1 MLFNSLSFI
10 VFLVIVLTL
19 YYSKIFNWTN
29 KKRMLLLA
37 SYVFYGLWNP
47 PLVVLLW
54 ISTVVDWTAGRK
66 LAVIENQRKRKLWLL
81 LSMFVNLGFLAF
93 FKYGNFLLENFTLLV
108 NAIGWDFKPL
118 PMDIILPMGISFY
131 TFQTMSYTIDMYYK
145 KTKPYT
151 GIEPARTFLDFALYV
166 TFFPQLV
173 AGPIVRAKDLITQ
186 FYEPKKATVKQ
197 FLWGLFLL
205 TIGLFQKVVLAD
217 TLLSGT
223 ADDVFGAKDI
233 LNSVDAWMG
242 TLAFSGQIFFDFAG
256 YSTCAIGIALM
267 LGIILPD
274 NFKYPYASIGF
285 SDLWRRWHI
294 SLSSWLRDYL
304 YIPLGGNR
312 HGITRMYVALVL
324 TMLLGGLWHGAAWTF
339 VVWGALHGSYLIIER
354 LLKNVVKIK
363 INAWNGIL
371 LALLTYTC
379 VNITWVFFRARE
391 FGTAKNLIT
400 SMFFMN
406 EDGEKILQYIDILKV
421 SIVITLLFICHWI
434 MRNTSMKEM
443 STKVNPWVF
452 GIFWAFLFFAII
464 ISQGSGEQFI
474 YFQF

>member
-1 MLFNSLSFI
+1 
-10 VFLVIVLTL
+10 VFLILVLAL
-19 YYSKIFNWTN
+19 YYSKLCNWTN

-47 PLVVLLW
+47 PLVILLW
-54 ISTVVDWTAGRK
+54 ISTLVDWTAGK
-66 LAVIENQRKRKLWLL
+66 QLAVEENQRKRKLWLL
-81 LSMFVNLGFLAF
+81 LSMVVNLGFLAF
-93 FKYGNFLLENFTLLV
+93 FKYGDFLLENFVTLV
-108 NAIGWDFKPL
+108 NSFGMEFSAR

-131 TFQTMSYTIDMYYK
+131 TFQTMSYTIDMYK
-145 KTKPYT
+145 RK
-151 GIEPARTFLDFALYV
+151 IEPARTFLDFALYV

-186 FYEPKKATVKQ
+186 FYEEKKATANQ
-197 FLWGLFLL
+197 FVWGVFLL

-217 TLLSGT
+217 TLLSGV
-223 ADDVFGAKDI
+223 ADDVFGSQK
-233 LNSVDAWMG
+233 LLHGVDAWTG

-274 NFKYPYASIGF
+274 NFRYPYGSLGF
-285 SDLWRRWHI
+285 SDLWTRWHI

-312 HGITRMYVALVL
+312 YGITRMYVALML

-339 VVWGALHGSYLIIER
+339 MVWGGLHGVYLILEKLQKR
-354 LLKNVVKIK
+354 YLPFKITK
-363 INAWNGIL
+363 WNGIF
-371 LALLTYTC
+371 LAFITFTC

-391 FGTAKNLIT
+391 FDTAWNMIK
-400 SMFFMN
+400 SMFYMQSN
-406 EDGEKILQYIDILKV
+406 GEKILDTFSIVKV
-421 SIVITLLFICHWI
+421 STLIGMLFMCHWV
-434 MRNTSMKEM
+434 MRNTSMREVSKKI
-443 STKVNPWVF
+443 SPLVL
-452 GIFWAFLFFAII
+452 GIVWALLFFLIVIA
-464 ISQGSGEQFI
+464 QGSGEQFI

>member
-1 MLFNSLSFI
+1 MLFNSLSFV
-10 VFLVIVLTL
+10 VFLVLVLGL
-19 YYSKIFNWTN
+19 YYSNIFNWN
-29 KKRMLLLA
+29 GKKRMLLFF

-54 ISTVVDWTAGRK
+54 ISTIVDWQAGKK
-66 LAVIENQRKRKLWLL
+66 LALLEDSKKRKLWLL
-81 LSMFVNLGFLAF
+81 LSMSVNLGFLAF
-93 FKYGNFLLENFTLLV
+93 FKYGDFLLENFTALMNLMGV
-108 NAIGWDFKPL
+108 NYEAQ

-131 TFQTMSYTIDMYYK
+131 TFQTMSYTIDMYHRK
-145 KTKPYT
+145 
-151 GIEPARTFLDFALYV
+151 IERARTFLDFALYV

-173 AGPIVRAKDLITQ
+173 AGPIVRAQDLISQ
-186 FYEPKKATVKQ
+186 FYEEKKATVQQ

-223 ADDVFGAKDI
+223 ADRVFGSKD
-233 LNSVDAWMG
+233 LLHSLDAWTG

-267 LGIILPD
+267 LGIYLPD

-285 SDLWRRWHI
+285 SDLWKRWHI
-294 SLSSWLRDYL
+294 SLSTWLRDYL

-312 HGITRMYVALVL
+312 QGITRMYVALML

-339 VVWGALHGSYLIIER
+339 VIWGALHGIYLVTER
-354 LLKNVVKIK
+354 YLRNHFTLK

-371 LALLTYTC
+371 LALLTYFL
-379 VNITWVFFRARE
+379 VNVTWVFFRARE
-391 FGTAKNLIT
+391 FSTAKNMMT
-400 SMFFMN
+400 SMFFLN
-406 EDGEKILQYIDILKV
+406 EEGEKILYTLDIIKV
-421 SIVITLLFICHWI
+421 FVVITGLFLCHWW
-434 MRNTSMKEM
+434 MRNTSLKEVAKK
-443 STKVNPWVF
+443 TNPWTF
-452 GIFWAFLFFAII
+452 ALFWALLLFGVI

>member
-1 MLFNSLSFI
+1 MLFNSLSFV
-10 VFLVIVLTL
+10 VFLVIVLAL
-19 YYSKIFNWTN
+19 YYTKLLNWTG
-29 KKRMLLLA
+29 KKRMLLFA

-47 PLVVLLW
+47 PLVILLW
-54 ISTVVDWTAGRK
+54 ISTAVDWVAGKK
-66 LAVIENQRKRKLWLL
+66 LATEDNQRKRKLWLL

-93 FKYGNFLLENFTLLV
+93 FKYRDFMLDNFTAVV
-108 NAIGWDFKPL
+108 NTYGYGYQAQ

-131 TFQTMSYTIDMYYK
+131 TFQTMSYTIDMYLRRTERAK
-145 KTKPYT
+145 
-151 GIEPARTFLDFALYV
+151 TFLDFALYV

-173 AGPIVRAKDLITQ
+173 AGPIVRAGDLISQ
-186 FYEPKKATVKQ
+186 FYEEKRATINQ

-217 TLLSGT
+217 TLL
-223 ADDVFGAKDI
+223 ADTSDTVFGSKSI
-233 LNSVDAWMG
+233 LHGLDAWVG

-304 YIPLGGNR
+304 YIPLGGNK
-312 HGITRMYVALVL
+312 HGIVRMYAALMI

-339 VVWGALHGSYLIIER
+339 VIWGALHGIYLVVER
-354 LLKNVVKIK
+354 MLKGRINIK
-363 INAWNGIL
+363 INALNGIL
-371 LALLTYTC
+371 LALLTYIL
-379 VNITWVFFRARE
+379 VNFTWVFFRARE
-391 FGTAKNLIT
+391 FSTAKNMIS
-400 SMFFMN
+400 SMLFMN
-406 EDGEKILQYIDILKV
+406 SDGEKIIETFEVIKV
-421 SIVITLLFICHWI
+421 LVVISLLFICHWL
-434 MRNTSMKEM
+434 MRNTSMKAVSEK
-443 STKVNPWVF
+443 TNPWILGVV
-452 GIFWAFLFFAII
+452 WAVMFFLIAIA
-464 ISQGSGEQFI
+464 QGSGEQFI